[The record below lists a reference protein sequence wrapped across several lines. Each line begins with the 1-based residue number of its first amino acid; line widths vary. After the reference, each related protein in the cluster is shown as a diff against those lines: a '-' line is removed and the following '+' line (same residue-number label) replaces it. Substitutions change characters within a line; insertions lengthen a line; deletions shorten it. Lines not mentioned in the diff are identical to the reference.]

1 MIYYF
6 LLFLATALFSS
17 QFLLNQLFRKYKGSS
32 AADSLI
38 FTLYT
43 SLAGFFI
50 VFIINGFRLEFS
62 LFSVLIALIYSV
74 VNLLYN
80 AASLKSF
87 ETVNLSVY
95 SVFSMLGGLLFPS
108 VFGIFYSAETVTAQK
123 IICFIL
129 ISTALFLTIDRK
141 AKKSKKAY
149 FYYAAVFVLNGSVG
163 VLSVIHQ
170 AGTSAVDSFSFL
182 MHTRLISFFFS
193 ATIYALKYR
202 GFPRITMRPLLCCI
216 AFTAMCSLGNLFL
229 LISLKH
235 IDASVQYPIVTGGV
249 MLFSLIISL
258 IRKENVTKKE
268 VFSTLIAFL
277 STLFIIM

>member
-6 LLFLATALFSS
+6 LLILAAALFAS
-17 QFLLNQLFRKYKGSS
+17 QFLLNQLFQKYKGSG
-32 AADSLI
+32 AADSLL

-62 LFSVLIALIYSV
+62 SFSVVIALIYSV

-95 SVFSMLGGLLFPS
+95 SVFSMLGGMLLPS
-108 VFGIFYSAETVTAQK
+108 VFGIFYSAEKVTAAK
-123 IICFIL
+123 IICFVL
-129 ISTALFLTIDRK
+129 ISAAIFLTADRK

-149 FYYAAVFVLNGSVG
+149 FYYAAVFILNGTVG

-170 AGTSAVDSFSFL
+170 SGTSAVDSFSFL
-182 MHTRLISFFFS
+182 MHTRIISFLFS
-193 ATIYALKYR
+193 AFIYAVKYR
-202 GFPRITMRPLLCCI
+202 SFPRIGLRPLLC
-216 AFTAMCSLGNLFL
+216 AVSFTAMCSIGNLLL

-235 IDASVQYPIVTGGV
+235 IDASVQYPIITGGV
-249 MLFSLIISL
+249 MLISLLISL
-258 IRKENVTKKE
+258 IRREKVTKKE
-268 VFSTLIAFL
+268 AFASVVAFVASIIIAL
-277 STLFIIM
+277 

>member
-6 LLFLATALFSS
+6 LLILATALFSS
-17 QFLLNQLFRKYKGSS
+17 QFLLNQLFCSFKGSS
-32 AADSLI
+32 AADSLL

-50 VFIINGFRLEFS
+50 VFIINGFRLELS

-80 AASLKSF
+80 AASLKAF

-95 SVFSMLGGLLFPS
+95 SVFSMLGGMLLPS
-108 VFGIFYSAETVTAQK
+108 VFGIFYSAEAMTVQK
-123 IICFIL
+123 LICFIF
-129 ISTALFLTIDRK
+129 ISAALFLTIDRK
-141 AKKSKKAY
+141 ARKSKKAY

-170 AGTSAVDSFSFL
+170 SGSSAVDSFSFL
-182 MHTRLISFFFS
+182 MQTRLISFFFS
-193 ATIYALKYR
+193 AIGFALKYR
-202 GFPRITMRPLLCCI
+202 AFPRITMRPLLCCV

-258 IRKENVTKKE
+258 IRKEKVTKKE
-268 VFSTLIAFL
+268 ALSTLVAFL
-277 STLFIIM
+277 STLLIIM